1 MTIPL
6 HLLPQQAQADFEK
19 IKSSALSSN
28 GVERH
33 YSGHDGYGLGF
44 RFFIFDRYN
53 KLKSDETKSPANPS
67 GVEIFDRVEMR
78 EVFVDKKTR
87 LHEIVTD
94 RIRAQY
100 PEEYRR
106 FKEGLDA
113 PGLPLAKWGVIPSN
127 EVATFAKAGI
137 FTVEQLAAQ
146 NSDKIAAFPKQFF
159 DYFTRAQQHVAA
171 KSGNFEIE
179 KQAEKLV
186 DMQKAYAQL
195 EQRLLSLEDEK
206 RALLEATLAKQQSAV
221 AATTGEKRGRGRPK
235 KIILDEGAEH
245 EIA

>member
-1 MTIPL
+1 MSIPL
-6 HLLPQQAQADFEK
+6 HLLPIEAQKDFER
-19 IKSSALSSN
+19 IKSAPLSNN

-33 YSGHDGYGLGF
+33 YSGHDGYGLAF

-53 KLKSDETKSPANPS
+53 KQKSEQTKTPANPS
-67 GVEIFDRVEMR
+67 GIEIFDQVEMR

-94 RIRAQY
+94 RIRAKF

-106 FKEGLDA
+106 FKQGLEA
-113 PGLPLAKWGVIPSN
+113 PGLSLSKWGVVPSN
-127 EVATFAKAGI
+127 EVATLNKFGI
-137 FTVEQLAAQ
+137 FTVEQLAVQSA
-146 NSDKIAAFPKQFF
+146 DKIQSTFPAAYFEH
-159 DYFTRAQQHVAA
+159 FTRAQQHVAA

-186 DMQKAYAQL
+186 EMQKAYAQL

-206 RALLEATLAKQQSAV
+206 RTLMEVALKKQAQVS
-221 AATTGEKRGRGRPK
+221 TSTEKRGRGRPK
-235 KIILDEGAEH
+235 KIILEEGLQH
-245 EIA
+245 EVA